1 MKRILSQRTTDGRQ
15 PRHGFTLLEILLALG
30 LMLLLVAA
38 VSQTMSIFLRLSTLG
53 REEAEQGQIARGV
66 LQQIAKDIGSITFT
80 PAEEEDLGS
89 DDFGGEEVAAEDGF
103 ADGFEDDL
111 DGSAAPPVETGI
123 LGTTEELILYINR
136 PDRRM
141 EYVDRDVA
149 VSPLE
154 RVGDALTVYYYMC
167 RENGTGVSAEFA
179 REVAPPTLTRD
190 SIGLARMEG
199 DRTTLNKAIAENDT
213 DPQVEASTLLAE
225 EVTSLRFRYYSGGDW
240 LDEWDTMETNTLPQ
254 AIEIIISVQIQSQSV
269 RAAGSSSVNAQQ
281 QSSTGSGEEEEGL
294 VRQYRRVVGIPLVP
308 PIEPEEL

>member
-1 MKRILSQRTTDGRQ
+1 
-15 PRHGFTLLEILLALG
+15 LLEILLALG
-30 LMLLLVAA
+30 LMLLLIAA
-38 VSQTMSIFLRLSTLG
+38 VSQSMTIFLRLSTLG
-53 REEAEQGQIARGV
+53 REETEQAQIARGV
-66 LQQIAKDIGSITFT
+66 LQQFDKDIGSITFT
-80 PAEEEDLGS
+80 PADKEDFAS

-103 ADGFEDDL
+103 DDGFEDDL
-111 DGSAAPPVETGI
+111 DEAAAPPVETGI
-123 LGTTEELILYINR
+123 LGTSEELILYINR

-179 REVAPPTLTRD
+179 REVAPPGLSRD

-225 EVTSLRFRYYSGGDW
+225 EVTSLRFRYYSGGEW
-240 LDEWDTMETNTLPQ
+240 LDEWDTMETNSLPQ
-254 AIEIIISVQIQSQSV
+254 AIEIVISVQIQSQSV
-269 RAAGSSSVNAQQ
+269 RKNDADSSFANTQQ
-281 QSSTGSGEEEEGL
+281 QSPTGSEEEEGL
-294 VRQYRRVVGIPLVP
+294 VREYRRVVGIPLVP
-308 PIEPEEL
+308 PIELEEL